1 MDEECLR
8 SIQESTTLAE
18 HFQNIVDDC
27 KVMKKNNPML
37 EIILTLLVNI
47 NIFVFSCKAI
57 LEMKCKKMHFKA

>member
-27 KVMKKNNPML
+27 KVTIKQVISN
-37 EIILTLLVNI
+37 IIFIAILMYSDFCLANF
-47 NIFVFSCKAI
+47 NIFVF
-57 LEMKCKKMHFKA
+57 